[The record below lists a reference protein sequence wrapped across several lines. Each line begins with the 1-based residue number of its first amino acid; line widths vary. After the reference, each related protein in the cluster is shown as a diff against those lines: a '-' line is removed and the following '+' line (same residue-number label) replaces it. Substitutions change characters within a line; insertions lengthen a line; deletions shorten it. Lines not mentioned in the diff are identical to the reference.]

1 MMDKHD
7 FIELGEAGTV
17 DVDLLMEQR
26 ETLSYLI
33 EAMQNS
39 NSDFIEGF
47 FGLDKDQAIEHF
59 DGIIQ
64 LVDSLLDANDI
75 LI

>member
-1 MMDKHD
+1 MTDKYD
-7 FIELGEAGTV
+7 FIELGDAGTV

-47 FGLDKDQAIEHF
+47 LGLDRDQAIEHF

>member
-7 FIELGEAGTV
+7 FIELGDAGTV

-47 FGLDKDQAIEHF
+47 FGLDRDQA
-59 DGIIQ
+59 
-64 LVDSLLDANDI
+64 LDANDI